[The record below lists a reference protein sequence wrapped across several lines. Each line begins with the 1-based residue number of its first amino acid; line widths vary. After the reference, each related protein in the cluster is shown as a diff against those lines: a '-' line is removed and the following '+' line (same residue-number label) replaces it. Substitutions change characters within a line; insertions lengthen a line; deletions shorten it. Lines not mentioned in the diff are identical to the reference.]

1 MDSTVELERG
11 QNVFEIH
18 IDKVRYML
26 LVVYL
31 FFNFLLYSQG
41 SSSVPHK
48 ILQLP
53 TYSTFE

>member
-31 FFNFLLYSQG
+31 YSQG
-41 SSSVPHK
+41 RSSVPNK
-48 ILQLP
+48 ILLVK
-53 TYSTFE
+53 

>member
-31 FFNFLLYSQG
+31 ILNFLLYSQG
-41 SSSVPHK
+41 RSR
-48 ILQLP
+48 QAYP
-53 TYSTFE
+53 TRLY

>member
-31 FFNFLLYSQG
+31 ILNFLLYSQG
-41 SSSVPHK
+41 RSSVPHN
-48 ILQLP
+48 ILLMKG
-53 TYSTFE
+53 

>member
-26 LVVYL
+26 VVVYL
-31 FFNFLLYSQG
+31 ILNFLLYSQG
-41 SSSVPHK
+41 RSRVPHK
-48 ILQLP
+48 ILL
-53 TYSTFE
+53 TKR

>member
-31 FFNFLLYSQG
+31 ILNFLLYSQAG
-41 SSSVPHK
+41 QVKPSVPHK
-48 ILQLP
+48 TLLMK
-53 TYSTFE
+53 